1 MSRVNE
7 PQKPTGFSRGL
18 LTELDREDKKKLLD
32 AASQLAKA
40 FSDFRCE
47 VERLQTVHTIVK
59 NIAGIELP
67 ADGVRISLA
76 PFEKK
81 MSDTHHA
88 FCELIGASET
98 DNEFWDWYEK
108 QPPSMEELKERV
120 SN

>member
-1 MSRVNE
+1 M
-7 PQKPTGFSRGL
+7 
-18 LTELDREDKKKLLD
+18 ELDREDKKKLLD

-59 NIAGIELP
+59 NVAGIELP

-76 PFEKK
+76 PLEKK
-81 MSDTHHA
+81 MSETHQA

-98 DNEFWDWYEK
+98 DNEFWEWYEK

-120 SN
+120 NNS